1 MRVLITGGFGFLGGR
16 LGKYL
21 STLGYEVILGSR
33 KKRIK
38 PNWVKKG
45 STVQLEWENHNSLL
59 KVCEKIDIIVH
70 AAGLN
75 ALESKLNPKLAFK
88 VNGDFTKNL
97 FLAAESCGVKKFI
110 FISTAHVYKPNIKGL
125 IDENSPITNKHPYA
139 ESNVLGENLILSS
152 ENKEIEKVIIR
163 LSNSFGAPERKK
175 ADCWNLVVNNL
186 CKEAIERKSLTIN
199 GPSDNFRN
207 FITMTDVCYGIE
219 FLIKENKIFNS
230 IIFNLGDK
238 TKSIYEMAL
247 LISDCLKEIL
257 NIDVPI
263 IEKGGHS
270 SGEFKGFKL
279 SSELIKSK
287 GFELTSNY
295 ELEIKN
301 LINFIKINF

>member
-45 STVQLEWENHNSLL
+45 STVQLKWENHNSLL

-110 FISTAHVYKPNIKGL
+110 FISTAHVYKPNIEGL
-125 IDENSPITNKHPYA
+125 IHENSLTTNKHPYA

-152 ENKEIEKVIIR
+152 KNKEIEKVVIR
-163 LSNSFGAPERKK
+163 LSNSFGAPERKE
-175 ADCWNLVVNNL
+175 ADCWNLVINNL
-186 CKEAIERKSLTIN
+186 CKEAVEKKSLTIN
-199 GPSDNFRN
+199 GPSDNYRN
-207 FITMTDVCYGIE
+207 FITMTDVCCAIE

-230 IIFNLGDK
+230 IIFNLGDR

-247 LISDCLKEIL
+247 LINRCLKEVL

-263 IEKGGHS
+263 IEKGEYS
-270 SGEFKGFKL
+270 PRELKSLKF

-295 ELEIKN
+295 EQEIKN
-301 LINFIKINF
+301 LINFTKINF

>member
-38 PNWVKKG
+38 PKWVKKG
-45 STVQLEWENHNSLL
+45 STVQLEWENHDSLL
-59 KVCEKIDIIVH
+59 KICEGVDIVVH

-75 ALESKLNPKLAFK
+75 ALESKLDPKLAFK
-88 VNGDFTKNL
+88 VNGDFTKSL

-110 FISTAHVYKPNIKGL
+110 FISTAHVYKPNIEGL
-125 IDENSPITNKHPYA
+125 IHENSLTTNKHPYA

-152 ENKEIEKVIIR
+152 KNKEIEKVVIR
-163 LSNSFGAPERKK
+163 LSNSFGAPERKE
-175 ADCWNLVVNNL
+175 ADCWNLVINNL
-186 CKEAIERKSLTIN
+186 CKEAVEKKSLTIN
-199 GPSDNFRN
+199 GPSDNYRN
-207 FITMTDVCYGIE
+207 FITMTDVCCAIE

-230 IIFNLGDK
+230 IIFNLGDR

-247 LISDCLKEIL
+247 LINRCLKEVL

-263 IEKGGHS
+263 IEKGEYS
-270 SGEFKGFKL
+270 PRELKSLKF

-295 ELEIKN
+295 EQEIKN
-301 LINFIKINF
+301 LINFTKINF